1 MRNEIFQSHYP
12 QDNRL
17 PKNLRLNAREYAHEF
32 TYTPYMEDP
41 DALRVVG
48 RPGRG
53 ANGESSS

>member
-1 MRNEIFQSHYP
+1 MREEIFQSQYP
-12 QDNRL
+12 QGNAM

-41 DALRVVG
+41 DALRLVG

-53 ANGESSS
+53 ASGESSN